1 MSKVLIVGDERTI
14 AGLGLAI
21 VKTLVELHRGSVS
34 ASNRTEGGAT
44 FGVTLPT

>member
-1 MSKVLIVGDERTI
+1 MSKVLIVEDERTI

-34 ASNRTEGGAT
+34 ASNRAEGGASFT
-44 FGVTLPT
+44 LTLPV